1 MSKLQCLSLPHKG
14 SLGTYQLRVTVIDNL
29 SWSPGRVQE
38 VNDGRAAAPA
48 EALLAGC
55 LVNEDVLR
63 VLQQPSDKRAAPPTP
78 WRPAGTV
85 ALSLGL
91 AAAQSAA
98 RRPLIQSTDCSS
110 GPRTCFW
117 FHVFILL
124 NPGINNSVSIQN
136 RLISNELK
144 TRKDRHLATF
154 QAPSSITLN
163 LIVQSRLRLLTI
175 FIHNRHT
182 FWRHLNV
189 TVTTHWQGKPCYH
202 KHYVINEQLNDSSQ
216 KTIKSKTLV
225 HTLRT

>member
-78 WRPAGTV
+78 RRPAGTV

-91 AAAQSAA
+91 AAHSLQPAA
-98 RRPLIQSTDCSS
+98 LSFSS

-163 LIVQSRLRLLTI
+163 LIVQSRLRLLMI
-175 FIHNRHT
+175 FIRNRHT

-225 HTLRT
+225 HTLCT